1 MELKEVWMIDYA
13 RTAFSRSRPRQPERD
28 VFGEIRADE
37 LLATLLMKFFDEKLA
52 DKGITKEDI
61 DEVTVGTAMGV
72 GEQWTYGGR
81 ISVFLADFPFR
92 TSSVFLDK
100 QCGSAGAGMHMGIM
114 EIMTGNSKVV
124 LSTGVEHMTRVSMTN
139 EHIRPNLKMI
149 NKKSEWYRPR
159 QDFMTTSNMLQTAQ
173 KLYEQEVPA
182 FTKEDMD
189 KFGVR
194 SHNLTVENT
203 EAGWFKGEI
212 IPIEG
217 HVDGNVEEKMMV
229 DRDMAARK
237 STLESVAGLRRLSK
251 PFFLEKNGGRAGYKE
266 REGSG
271 EGVITAGNSS
281 PLNAG
286 ATACILMEAE
296 EAKKRGLEPLA
307 RVVSI
312 GFAGVDPTVMGRGPV
327 PASENALKFAGL
339 TADDISYWE
348 INEAFTIVAL
358 NCMKAFNIPEERV
371 NIMGGSTAI
380 GHPLGSTMVRL
391 PGTLARILKDK
402 KAKYGI
408 SNACVGGGQ
417 GIATLIENLDA

>member
-1 MELKEVWMIDYA
+1 MELKEVWMVDYA

-28 VFGEIRADE
+28 VFGEIRGDE
-37 LLATLLMKFFDEKLA
+37 LLATLIMKFFDGKLA

-81 ISVFLADFPFR
+81 NPVFLADFPFK

-139 EHIRPNLKMI
+139 KHIRPNLKMI

-173 KLYEQEVPA
+173 KLYEQEIPA

-194 SHNLTVENT
+194 SHNLTVKNT

-217 HVDGNVEEKMMV
+217 HVEGNVEEKMMV

-296 EAKKRGLEPLA
+296 EAKKRGIEPLA
-307 RVVSI
+307 RVISI

-327 PASENALKFAGL
+327 PATENALKFAGL
-339 TADDISYWE
+339 TADDIAYWE

-408 SNACVGGGQ
+408 ANACVGGGQ
-417 GIATLIENLDA
+417 GVATLIENLDA